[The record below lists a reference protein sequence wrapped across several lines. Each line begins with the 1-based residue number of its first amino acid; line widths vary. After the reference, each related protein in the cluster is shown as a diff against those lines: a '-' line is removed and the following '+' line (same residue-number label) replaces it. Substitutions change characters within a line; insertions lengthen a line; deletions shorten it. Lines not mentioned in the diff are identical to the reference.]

1 MTCSRN
7 REDSRMEGGRKVD
20 EASKVMAGDGGWCR
34 GSFYCEKD
42 RRPWRVLSREV
53 IGLTHAVPRPP

>member
-1 MTCSRN
+1 
-7 REDSRMEGGRKVD
+7 MEGGRKVD